1 MLVEYNN
8 DVFNAELHG
17 NKVNIWKYVPVDG
30 SKKAQTRKGIVYYEN
45 YVSTS
50 ETSKPFSV
58 SFFAE
63 KNEKKYIIHS
73 IIDKKMTIVCD
84 DHEFAIASGF
94 KELEHGVW
102 IKTVDIDSFESFWM
116 VKYVQDNNDKIV
128 QKLNSTELLVCWE
141 KYIKDVSMQ

>member
-8 DVFNAELHG
+8 DVFNAELQG
-17 NKVNIWKYVPVDG
+17 NKVNIWKYVPVDWF
-30 SKKAQTRKGIVYYEN
+30 KKAQTRKGIVYYEN

-73 IIDKKMTIVCD
+73 IITM
-84 DHEFAIASGF
+84 AR
-94 KELEHGVW
+94 
-102 IKTVDIDSFESFWM
+102 KTAANPDAYCLDLRVRLSVGCKRRYYFFLYLPDFSYFR
-116 VKYVQDNNDKIV
+116 
-128 QKLNSTELLVCWE
+128 L
-141 KYIKDVSMQ
+141 